1 MYGVY
6 IMSGLEFA
14 SGDQPQSTRFNQKT
28 TFVGTGAQIDA
39 LTTYAG
45 MHVYCTSSGGAFPFV
60 IDTEYVRNTANS
72 AWLEYKKQN
81 NAVTETAEANTT
93 PVTTN
98 ANFTPVA
105 ATRYYS
111 HFTMPS
117 VDPLYIIVGIEWKN
131 GAAVGGNVTCGVDLI
146 NADPPTLDH
155 TVLMAYGINTA
166 QAGTSAVQRNSNI
179 SGQPIRA
186 GTICGAWI
194 AFSAATANGVARL
207 TTSDSQKRNKAT
219 IAADNESPNAG
230 NNTAF
235 AAADANEVYIKIYY
249 RSYY

>member
-1 MYGVY
+1 MAY
-6 IMSGLEFA
+6 
-14 SGDQPQSTRFNQKT
+14 DT
-28 TFVGTGAQIDA
+28 TLDI
-39 LTTYAG
+39 LK
-45 MHVYCTSSGGAFPFV
+45 
-60 IDTEYVRNTANS
+60 VRNTANS
-72 AWLEYKKQN
+72 AWTSFYNQS
-81 NAVTETAEANTT
+81 NAVTESSESNTT

-117 VDPLYIIVGIEWKN
+117 TDPLYIITGIEWKN
-131 GAAVGGNVTCGVDLI
+131 GSAVGGNVTCGVDLI

-155 TVLMAYGINTA
+155 TVLMAYGTNIA
-166 QAGTSAVQRNSNI
+166 QSGTTAVQPNTKIIGS
-179 SGQPIRA
+179 PIRA
-186 GTICGAWI
+186 GTICGAWV

-219 IAADNESPNAG
+219 AASDNETPNAG

-235 AAADANEVYIKIYY
+235 AAADTNEVYIKVYY